1 MDISSSSFGKRNF
14 TKRKLTKYIY
24 IFYYMDSDVL
34 KDLELISYKLSSI
47 HSSWLIK
54 CYPYD
59 SEITCNKISQRINT
73 QYHNYDKFLDKLCI
87 IDKKNSSQFIQNTKM
102 QIEYFR
108 TISSFHEW
116 FNTVQAS

>member
-14 TKRKLTKYIY
+14 TKRKLTKYVY
-24 IFYYMDSDVL
+24 IFYYVDSDVL
-34 KDLELISYKLSSI
+34 KDLELISHKLSSI
-47 HSSWLIK
+47 YSCWLIK

-59 SEITCNKISQRINT
+59 SEITYNKITQQINT

-87 IDKKNSSQFIQNTKM
+87 IDKNSPQFIQNTKM
-102 QIEYFR
+102 RIEYFQ

-116 FNTVQAS
+116 LNTVQAS